1 MRDEVNFY
9 FDVLANEFCAG
20 MNDAGEYIAKKKA
33 ERENASDSQSDS
45 EGDSANESADEN
57 TNEGT

>member
-33 ERENASDSQSDS
+33 ERENASDS
-45 EGDSANESADEN
+45 
-57 TNEGT
+57 